1 MLLSPIA
8 HALDVRGAAEVIPVL
23 GFAQPET
30 LTLGLAGLAAFG
42 LGTEPLM
49 PTVASV
55 SHEQLP
61 AMQTFTLIRFEH
73 QAMVNGGWTGK

>member
-8 HALDVRGAAEVIPVL
+8 HALDVLGTAEVIPVL

-42 LGTEPLM
+42 LGAEALM

-73 QAMVNGGWTGK
+73 QPW